1 MKNLLFIAM
10 LTGIFFLTACGQK
23 NEVPQAVKTAFNQK
37 FSKATK
43 VKWENEDENEWEA
56 EFKMDGKEYS
66 ATFDSKGKWMETE
79 YEIKKSE
86 IPDAVKR
93 TIKSKFSEYEMEE
106 AEVSENADGTFY
118 EVKFE
123 TDEKDMEVVFKTDGT
138 VVKKESK
145 NEEND
150 ENEEGE
156 EHDDDDD

>member
-23 NEVPQAVKTAFNQK
+23 KDVPQAVKTAFNQK
-37 FSKATK
+37 FSDATK

-56 EFKMDGKEYS
+56 EFKMSGKEYS
-66 ATFDSKGKWMETE
+66 ANFDSKGKWLETE

-86 IPDAVKR
+86 IPEAVKK
-93 TIKSKFSEYEMEE
+93 TVKNEFGKYEMEE

-118 EVKFE
+118 EIKFE
-123 TDEKDMEVVFKTDGT
+123 MDEKDMEVVFKADGT

-145 NEEND
+145 NEDEE

-156 EHDDDDD
+156 RHNDNDD